1 MTMSVTETTNTGR
14 GRRPG
19 KASIKSKSTS
29 ILAADAL
36 TRVAIKARTL
46 TAQQETFCMNV
57 AKGKTLADS
66 YRAGY
71 SPKNNSKTVY
81 AAAGRLIKTERVAR
95 RIAELRALQIKK
107 VEITL
112 EEHINKLGQLSDQAA
127 AKDQYSAA
135 INGEMLRGKVSGLY
149 VDKVETKNINLNGSL
164 ASEIKLSRLTDD
176 ELTEYIRLTAK
187 ASDDSMDDLKV
198 VTDA

>member
-1 MTMSVTETTNTGR
+1 MTTDVTEITNTGR
-14 GRRPG
+14 GRKPG

-29 ILAADAL
+29 ILASDAL
-36 TRVAIKARTL
+36 TRVSIRARTL
-46 TAQQETFCMNV
+46 TAQQEIFCMNV

-112 EEHINKLGQLSDQAA
+112 EEHINRLGELSNQAA

-164 ASEIKLSRLTDD
+164 ANEI
-176 ELTEYIRLTAK
+176 
-187 ASDDSMDDLKV
+187 
-198 VTDA
+198 